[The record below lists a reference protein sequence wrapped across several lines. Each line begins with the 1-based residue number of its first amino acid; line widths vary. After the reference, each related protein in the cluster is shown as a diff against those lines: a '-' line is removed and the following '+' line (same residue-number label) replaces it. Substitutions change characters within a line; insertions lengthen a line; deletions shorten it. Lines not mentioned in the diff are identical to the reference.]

1 MQFLQIAYHLS
12 LNDICQIAAGPFGL
26 SVGKSL
32 LVEVCIENH
41 QGTDDGAVGS
51 GSGIGMKCHRHIHRD
66 THPFYVG
73 RLGWAIGIPHQVI
86 DKFTPAHVVILVIF
100 LSAFTLGI
108 LGCIS
113 TTV

>member
-1 MQFLQIAYHLS
+1 MQFLQITYHLG

-26 SVGKSL
+26 TVGKSL
-32 LVEVCIENH
+32 LVEGGIENH

-51 GSGIGMKCHRHIHRD
+51 GSCICMKCHRQIDRD
-66 THPFYVG
+66 AHPFHVWCLG
-73 RLGWAIGIPHQVI
+73 RAIGIAHQVV